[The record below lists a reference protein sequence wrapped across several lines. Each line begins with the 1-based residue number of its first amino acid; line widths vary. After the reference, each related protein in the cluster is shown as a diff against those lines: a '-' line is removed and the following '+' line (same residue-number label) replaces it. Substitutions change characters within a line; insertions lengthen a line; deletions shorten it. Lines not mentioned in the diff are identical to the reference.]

1 MIEKKKKMLILHA
14 LKAFCH
20 YANAWH
26 WVDAAKKT
34 KTKDLN
40 ATKRKTEI
48 KSVLLSTIDY
58 DSIRKKG

>member
-1 MIEKKKKMLILHA
+1 MLILHA

-20 YANAWH
+20 YANSQQ
-26 WVDAAKKT
+26 VFDATKKT

-48 KSVLLSTIDY
+48 KNVLLSTIDY
-58 DSIRKKG
+58 DSIRKKAKYVINYP

>member
-1 MIEKKKKMLILHA
+1 MLIH
-14 LKAFCH
+14 
-20 YANAWH
+20 
-26 WVDAAKKT
+26 DTESMQQKT

-40 ATKRKTEI
+40 ATKRKTET